1 MPSNKLTKEQREL
14 LEMYGSISRWE
25 KNAVFLIIQCL
36 AYGKLGPKADRMTWA
51 QLSRAFSLP
60 KSKGAK

>member
-1 MPSNKLTKEQREL
+1 MPRNKLTKEQREL

-25 KNAVFLIIQCL
+25 KNAVFLIIQSL
-36 AYGKLGPKADRMTWA
+36 AWGNLGPSTDRMTWA
-51 QLSRAFSLP
+51 QLSRSLPLP